1 VQRSRAAQDLDES
14 HQPLTG
20 SQLEKALG
28 LLGATHQGPHVI
40 DVAPDNHLGA
50 MVDAVMYHREEEVP
64 LRFDFRKKEDIEDWW
79 TLRGYMALDFS
90 DESGIMDYSLIV
102 TSLILLNFLFLGFTD
117 WSTHKHEIT
126 PHLAQFW
133 EEMTK
138 GEQDT
143 GKVNW
148 LHAIGVL
155 GPIAGCFLS
164 VFVIMVVS
172 MLFLDLVESSAQING
187 LWHSDKEMLLGWI
200 LRLQH
205 RKDWRTR
212 SSLVKLRSSSESNS
226 DAMNGGSEVHNAAH
240 QEPQE
245 NRESYTY
252 RAESV
257 QYMHALIEKMHESD
271 QKQRIL
277 YIVIDE
283 RTVSAIMIA
292 LSTVILKLLWET
304 VRPLLQNVDLQHIN
318 SATKV
323 FT

>member
-1 VQRSRAAQDLDES
+1 
-14 HQPLTG
+14 
-20 SQLEKALG
+20 
-28 LLGATHQGPHVI
+28 
-40 DVAPDNHLGA
+40 
-50 MVDAVMYHREEEVP
+50 
-64 LRFDFRKKEDIEDWW
+64 
-79 TLRGYMALDFS
+79 MALDFS